1 MFVSVVGSTI
11 EESVAILD
19 SLIDHIRAG
28 LQWHLPKAEAEHRE
42 LISTI
47 KDMMGHCVSHG
58 LCTLADCGKNTSS
71 SIERLSRVVSH

>member
-42 LISTI
+42 LISTMQ
-47 KDMMGHCVSHG
+47 DMVGHRVCHG
-58 LCTLADCGKNTSS
+58 LGTLADSGKNFPS
-71 SIERLSRVVSH
+71 SIEGLSRVHN

>member
-28 LQWHLPKAEAEHRE
+28 LQWHLPKAEAEHRK
-42 LISTI
+42 LISTMQ
-47 KDMMGHCVSHG
+47 DMVGHRVCHG
-58 LCTLADCGKNTSS
+58 LGTLADSGKNSPS
-71 SIERLSRVVSH
+71 SIEGLSRVHN